1 MNGLNGNKFTS
12 PQELLDDLIQRGG
25 VKEDETIT
33 QEELLD
39 RLRKDL
45 TNPTTQYKAEGWYAF
60 HGEGN
65 PFTGLLEI
73 DGNGK
78 FTGEIIDPA
87 SVIARHI
94 VCGRQIAIKTYQTL
108 RFVKIPTGG
117 LMNIYYTYTK
127 SDGKKEIEGNYIGCW
142 AFGNE
147 GIPFKIDRCEF
158 ETEKTNKSEITL
170 KLIK

>member
-1 MNGLNGNKFTS
+1 MNVPNGNKFTS
-12 PQELLDDLIQRGG
+12 PQELLDDLIQRVG

-39 RLRKDL
+39 RLDRDL
-45 TNPTTQYKAEGWYAF
+45 TGPITVYNVEGWYAF

-65 PFTGLLEI
+65 PFTGAFQI
-73 DGNGK
+73 DANGK
-78 FTGEIIDPA
+78 FAGEIKDPA

-94 VCGRQIAIKTYQTL
+94 VCGRQIDIKTYQTL

-117 LMNIYYTYTK
+117 LMNIYYIYTK
-127 SDGKKEIEGNYIGCW
+127 IDGKKEIEGKYTGSW
-142 AFGNE
+142 SFGNE

-170 KLIK
+170 KLVK